1 MTVYTRFLANGHL
14 AGSEKS
20 RDSNHGLYGSRAW
33 ILDPDPA
40 PPPSSESSSPKAY
53 SGSPQLLQ
61 QLVWLLLKTAAWEA
75 DPPGPGPLRTVRTP
89 WKQTSCPTP
98 WSLPLV
104 AGQPGLRLSLLL
116 AAQMHEVL
124 CLQG

>member
-1 MTVYTRFLANGHL
+1 MTVYIRFLANGHL

-40 PPPSSESSSPKAY
+40 LPPPSESSSPKAY

-75 DPPGPGPLRTVRTP
+75 DPPGPGPLPHSADTMEADLP
-89 WKQTSCPTP
+89 PDSLEPALGCGSAWTSAL
-98 WSLPLV
+98 S
-104 AGQPGLRLSLLL
+104 APGSPDT
-116 AAQMHEVL
+116 
-124 CLQG
+124 